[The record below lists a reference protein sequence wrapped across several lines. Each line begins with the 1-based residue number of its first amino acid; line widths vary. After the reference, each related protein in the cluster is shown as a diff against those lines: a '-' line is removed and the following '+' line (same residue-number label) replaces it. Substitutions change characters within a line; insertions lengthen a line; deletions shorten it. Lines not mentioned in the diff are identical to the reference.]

1 MKEHTIVPRVW
12 NCNDNRDLIQYL
24 RRRHHEKLGGARSS
38 CVQTQEMDFKNLE
51 LVIEVEL

>member
-24 RRRHHEKLGGARSS
+24 RRRHHEKLGGQG
-38 CVQTQEMDFKNLE
+38 VLVFKPKKWILKILN
-51 LVIEVEL
+51 